1 MLPLLGIVLSQCESG
16 RLTETVPIPR
26 YAPSCCEEYSSYLWS
41 ADVDQALRARLNGAY
56 VTVAPGSQPGLELP
70 TSEYLISNG
79 MTLNLQEY
87 YLDAD
92 HAALNLSATA
102 TAIGTVEWCEAQAH
116 ALNLTFAVQAS
127 SNGAPAGCAQ
137 YATKVVFVE
146 TCTAHVNCDT
156 TTCNGC
162 TLLAVS
168 AAMYAYVHLSYSSY
182 PAGYPQNEP
191 HTGAAN
197 YSIGGNSN
205 QEVYDTYSHGNGPSL
220 FRIYVDEC
228 NFPPSP
234 AAPPPIE
241 GAMCEKGYW
250 PLYPIESEARAV
262 SPANSTHTHEFH
274 GVTFYM
280 PDAFEG
286 AMHAPGGL
294 TDCPWHSTALP
305 PTLPPHPPSVP
316 PPSHPP
322 SPPSPPAPP
331 PPWEMPIWAQVLLIT
346 LIPAA
351 IIVAIIIGWL
361 VWCMWYASPKGRQET
376 AKAHQIERQRFVKLQ
391 EQQKI

>member
-116 ALNLTFAVQAS
+116 ALNLTFAVQVH

-146 TCTAHVNCDT
+146 TCTAHANCDT

-168 AAMYAYVHLSYSSY
+168 AAMYAYVHLSYAAY
-182 PAGYPQNEP
+182 PAGYPANEP
-191 HTGAAN
+191 HAGAVN
-197 YSIGGNSN
+197 YSIGANRNGD
-205 QEVYDTYSHGNGPSL
+205 VYGQYAHGNGAAV

-228 NFPPSP
+228 PFPPS
-234 AAPPPIE
+234 APPPPPVT
-241 GAMCEKGYW
+241 AMCNRGYW
-250 PLYPIESEARAV
+250 PLYPTEAEARAV
-262 SPANSTHTHEFH
+262 SPANATHTHEFY
-274 GVTFYM
+274 GVTYYM
-280 PDAFEG
+280 PDAFDG
-286 AMHAPGGL
+286 AMHAEV
-294 TDCPWHSTALP
+294 DASCPHHATALP
-305 PTLPPHPPSVP
+305 PTSPPLPPSVP
-316 PPSHPP
+316 PPGDPP

-331 PPWEMPIWAQVLLIT
+331 PPYQMPVELQVLLIT
-346 LIPAA
+346 VIPAA
-351 IIVAIIIGWL
+351 LLVLLVVAWL
-361 VWCMWYASPKGRQET
+361 AWCMYYGSPRGQQQNAREGAMEKRRFFKLDV
-376 AKAHQIERQRFVKLQ
+376 AK
-391 EQQKI
+391 